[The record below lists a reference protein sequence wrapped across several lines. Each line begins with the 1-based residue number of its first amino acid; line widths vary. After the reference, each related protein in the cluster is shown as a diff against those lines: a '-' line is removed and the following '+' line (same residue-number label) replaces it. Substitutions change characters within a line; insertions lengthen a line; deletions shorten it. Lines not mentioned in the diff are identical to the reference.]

1 MERINKAAA
10 VGVVL
15 FSLILA
21 GFVGMKVDQ
30 STVGVLGGVF
40 IGIAVA
46 IPTTILLLY
55 IGLFKVGGEAEE
67 LHTPAEQP
75 PPPVFPQQQI
85 QPAVHHHYH
94 QHNTI
99 NVYVSRRGM
108 SRFDECTEVATAL
121 NVSRYKA
128 EQMIEAG
135 EVKLLP
141 PAK

>member
-21 GFVGMKVDQ
+21 GFVAMKVEQ
-30 STVGVLGGVF
+30 TTVSILAGALLGLV
-40 IGIAVA
+40 VA
-46 IPTTILLLY
+46 IPTTALIM
-55 IGLFKVGGEAEE
+55 IVGLRKPDAGTAKAPSPEPLPIVEVQGN
-67 LHTPAEQP
+67 
-75 PPPVFPQQQI
+75 PPVANI
-85 QPAVHHHYH
+85 YYY
-94 QHNTI
+94 HNTI

-128 EQMIEAG
+128 ERMIEAG